1 MDHAIVYNPEYEMM
15 SREELEQ
22 IQTERLQ
29 VTLNR
34 VYRSVAFYRTAFDA
48 HRVDLR
54 KFKDIRALRDLPFT
68 TREDL
73 QKSYPYDMFAVPLRD
88 IVRIHATSGTM
99 ITGSPTPSSALGG
112 PKPIVVGYTHND
124 LSSWRQCAARLLAA
138 AGVAKGDVVQ
148 IALHYSLFADSLGF
162 LQGAEQIGASVIPA
176 SLATGVAKQLVVM
189 RDFKTTV
196 LISTPSHALAVAA
209 SLDEAQVHPEQLHLR
224 LGFFGGER
232 WSDAMRQQLEQQLR
246 IVSTDMYG
254 PTEVMGPGV
263 AGECHL
269 HQGLHINEDHFIVE
283 VVDPRTLEPVD
294 AGAEGELVLTT
305 ITKEGFPLVRYRT
318 GDITRLYPDPCP
330 CGRTFVRMARVM
342 GRTDDEILF
351 QGVGFF
357 PSQIE
362 EILGTIDGVSTYFHI
377 LLDQDRGVETIE
389 IRVELA
395 GNVPFLDEVNRMATV
410 RSQVAERIKAV
421 LDIDPKVMLVEPN
434 SLQTLPEGTPRV
446 VDKRPG

>member
-1 MDHAIVYNPEYEMM
+1 MM
-15 SREELEQ
+15 AREELEQ

-34 VYRSVAFYRTAFDA
+34 VYRSVAFYRMAFDA
-48 HRVDLR
+48 HQVNLR

-68 TREDL
+68 TKEDL
-73 QKSYPYDMFAVPLRD
+73 QKSYPYNMFAVPLRD
-88 IVRIHATSGTM
+88 IIRIHATSGT
-99 ITGSPTPSSALGG
+99 TGQ
-112 PKPIVVGYTHND
+112 PIVVGYTQND
-124 LSSWRQCAARLLAA
+124 LSSWRQCAARLLTA
-138 AGVAKGDVVQ
+138 AGVTEHDVVQ

-162 LQGAEQIGASVIPA
+162 LQGAERIGASVIPA

-196 LISTPSHALAVAA
+196 LISTPSHALAVAS
-209 SLDEAQVHPEQLHLR
+209 SLDEAQVHLEQLHLR
-224 LGFFGGER
+224 LGLFGGER
-232 WSDAMRQQLEQQLR
+232 WSDPVRQELEQRLR
-246 IVSTDMYG
+246 IVSTDTYG

-283 VVDPRTLEPVD
+283 VVDPRTLEPVG
-294 AGAEGELVLTT
+294 AGEEGELVLTT

-318 GDITRLYPDPCP
+318 GDITRLYVDPCP

-342 GRTDDEILF
+342 GRTDDLILF

-362 EILGTIDGVSTYFHI
+362 EILATIDGVSPYFQI
-377 LLDQDRGVETIE
+377 LLDQDHGVETIE
-389 IRVELA
+389 IRVEIA
-395 GNVPFLDEVNRMATV
+395 GNIPFLDEVNRMSTV
-410 RSQVAERIKAV
+410 RSQAAQRIKAV
-421 LDIDPKVMLVEPN
+421 LDIDPKVSLVEPR
-434 SLQTLPEGTPRV
+434 SLQTLPESTPRV